1 MNDRPRRVL
10 CVDDHPVLV
19 EGIRA
24 RLKLEPKL
32 EFIGELASADN
43 LVAEAKTHKPDIVL
57 MDVAMP
63 GLDPFVA
70 ATDLQQHCPEVKTVF
85 LSAHIRDHYLDA
97 AFRAGAWGY
106 LYKGD
111 DIEEIVQALKRVA
124 EGEYV
129 FSPRVLERVR
139 VRVQGVADQPAEPK
153 RSSKLDA
160 LTPMEVQILRMMGQG
175 LSRTRIAQT
184 LHRSVKTVDT
194 HRAAIMQKL
203 DIHDRTE
210 LALFAAREGL
220 ANSD

>member
-1 MNDRPRRVL
+1 MNERAIRVL
-10 CVDDHPVLV
+10 CVDDHPLLV

-24 RLKLEPKL
+24 RLEFEPNLEL
-32 EFIGELASADN
+32 VGELTSADN
-43 LVAEAKTHKPDIVL
+43 LVAEAERHSPDVVL

-70 ATDLQQHCPEVKTVF
+70 ATELRRRLPETRTVF

-111 DIEEIVQALKRVA
+111 DMEDIVEALKRVA

-129 FSPRVLERVR
+129 FSPHVLERVR
-139 VRVQGVADQPAEPK
+139 VQQPGGQPGAPK
-153 RSSKLDA
+153 QSSKLDA
-160 LTPMEVQILRMMGQG
+160 LTPTEAQVLRMMGKG
-175 LSRTRIAQT
+175 LSRTQIAQT
-184 LHRSVKTVDT
+184 LHRSVKTIDT
-194 HRAAIMQKL
+194 HRAAIMKKL

-210 LALFAAREGL
+210 LAVFAIREGL
-220 ANSD
+220 IDAD

>member
-1 MNDRPRRVL
+1 MNERPLRVL

-24 RLKLEPKL
+24 RLKLESKL
-32 EFIGELASADN
+32 ELVGELASADN
-43 LVAEAKTHKPDIVL
+43 LVAETKKCKPDIVL

-70 ATDLQQHCPEVKTVF
+70 ATDLRRHCPEVKTVF

-111 DIEEIVQALKRVA
+111 DIEEIVQAIPRVA
-124 EGEYV
+124 RGEYV
-129 FSPRVLERVR
+129 FSSRVLERVR
-139 VRVQGVADQPAEPK
+139 VLGVADRPGAQR
-153 RSSKLDA
+153 RSSKLDT
-160 LTPMEVQILRMMGQG
+160 LTPTELQVLRLIGQG

-194 HRAAIMQKL
+194 HRAAIMKKL
-203 DIHDRTE
+203 DIHGRTE
-210 LALFAAREGL
+210 LAVFAAREGL
-220 ANSD
+220 VDSD

>member
-1 MNDRPRRVL
+1 MNELAIRVL
-10 CVDDHPVLV
+10 CVDDHPLLV

-24 RLKLEPKL
+24 RLEFEPNLEL
-32 EFIGELASADN
+32 VGELTSADN
-43 LVAEAKTHKPDIVL
+43 LVAQAQKHAADIVL

-70 ATDLQQHCPEVKTVF
+70 ATELRRRLPETKTVF
-85 LSAHIRDHYLDA
+85 LSAHIRDHYVDA

-111 DIEEIVQALKRVA
+111 DMEDIIEALKRVA

-129 FSPRVLERVR
+129 FSPHVLERVR
-139 VRVQGVADQPAEPK
+139 VQHHAGRPGAPQ

-160 LTPMEVQILRMMGQG
+160 LTPTETQVLRMMGKG
-175 LSRTRIAQT
+175 LSRTQIAET
-184 LHRSVKTVDT
+184 LHRSVKTIDT
-194 HRAAIMQKL
+194 HRAAIMKKL

-210 LALFAAREGL
+210 LAVFAIREGL
-220 ANSD
+220 IDAD

>member
-1 MNDRPRRVL
+1 MSDRSLRVL
-10 CVDDHPVLV
+10 CVDDHPVLL

-43 LVAEAKTHKPDIVL
+43 LVAEAKLRQPDVVL

-63 GLDPFVA
+63 GLDPFA
-70 ATDLQQHCPEVKTVF
+70 AAADLRRRCPEVKTVF

-111 DIEEIVQALKRVA
+111 DIEDIVQALKRVA

-129 FSPRVLERVR
+129 FSPRVLDRVR
-139 VRVQGVADQPAEPK
+139 VRAVTGEAGEPQ

-160 LTPMEVQILRMMGQG
+160 LTPMEVQVLRMMGQG

-203 DIHDRTE
+203 DLHDRTE